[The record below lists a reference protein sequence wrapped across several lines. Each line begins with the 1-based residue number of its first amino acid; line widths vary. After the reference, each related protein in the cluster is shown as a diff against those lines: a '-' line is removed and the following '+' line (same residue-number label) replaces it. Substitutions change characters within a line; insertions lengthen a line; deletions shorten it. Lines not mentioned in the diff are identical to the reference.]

1 MSSIIKIIRKVL
13 ITLCLVLGII
23 VSVIGAYCYHYQ
35 DQIIRKFLA
44 AANKRLS
51 TPIQMSSMQLAVLK
65 SFPNISLIL
74 HDVVVKDCTDTTA
87 DVIAARKIYCVF
99 DIWKLTQG
107 QYVLDHF
114 DLEYGKICLGEDL
127 GSRLGWKQNVQESAP
142 REVSLVMKLQTI
154 NLKEM
159 EIAYSD
165 KQHRRVVNAKQIQ
178 ASVRWDCFGLEA
190 DLQGKATIQH
200 MQLAGVS
207 FAQDLPVALKA
218 TLRYDQQQ
226 KTWIFQP
233 IQLSHKSALLTIQGS
248 WGLGATSPVA
258 LTIQGNK
265 ISPQFLL
272 RCLPKRYCQ
281 KSKPYD
287 LRGKL
292 TFNLSVN
299 QQPSKLL
306 ALKGDFVLHGG
317 AVAVSELSTPIELC
331 QLSGRLSIPDVH
343 NLETATL
350 SVDKL
355 ASVLAGS
362 KLEGSF
368 TLRNFHN
375 LRLQGMAE
383 AALDLSSLRSTLPLY
398 YPAITD
404 ASGRLGLHLKFEGD
418 LQQLI
423 RGAYARDTLLLSG
436 ALETQAAQFRLG
448 RSQLLCKDLVGKL
461 IFKNHALIIQD
472 FSGSI
477 GPGSFVLAGTVQNLL
492 PYLFSDNQKLC
503 VDAQLYMDYLDLDAL
518 LYGKHTPTTGT
529 RPSPVK
535 FDIAP
540 HWVLNLDCDIQQLH
554 CRRFQGK
561 NIHGKIKIKDQKL
574 TAEELQLVVSEGKVF
589 LHGSLDASTDDL
601 NIHTVAKLQEV
612 CISNLFYTFENFRQG
627 FLIDTHLSGK
637 VFSDVDLTTQA
648 DKQGNM
654 RWDALHAAINFRII
668 DGGLHDFEPLQRLA
682 KYVDKKNLA
691 NLRFTELKNRILIK
705 DRTICI
711 PPMEVYT
718 DPTRIQLSGTHTFDG
733 KIDYSFGIPLAGS
746 QQREGEVVS
755 EEVAATASPYLFFKL
770 QGDIDCYKISYD
782 IVASRK
788 SLAKA
793 IKTQGK
799 VIRALVQGAYQKNK
813 QLQEL
818 ELDDYFEFDD

>member
-1 MSSIIKIIRKVL
+1 MSRIIKIIRKVL

-35 DQIIRKFLA
+35 DQIIRKFLD

-74 HDVVVKDCTDTTA
+74 HDVVVKDRTDTTA

-127 GSRLGWKQNVQESAP
+127 GSRLGWKQSVKESAP
-142 REVSLVMKLQTI
+142 REVSLGIKLQTI

-159 EIAYSD
+159 EIVYSS
-165 KQHRRVVNAKQIQ
+165 KQHRCVVNAKQIK
-178 ASVRWDCFGLEA
+178 ASVRWDYFGLEA
-190 DLQGKATIQH
+190 DLQGMATIQH
-200 MQLAGVS
+200 IQLAGVS
-207 FAQDLPVALKA
+207 FEQNLPIALKT

-226 KTWIFQP
+226 KTWTFQP
-233 IQLSHKSALLTIQGS
+233 TQLRHESALLTIQGS
-248 WGLGATSPVA
+248 WGLGDASPIA

-272 RCLPKRYCQ
+272 RCLPKQYCQ
-281 KSKPYD
+281 KSKPHD

-292 TFNLSVN
+292 TFHLNVN
-299 QQPSKLL
+299 KQPSKLL
-306 ALKGDFVLHGG
+306 ALQGDFELNSG
-317 AVAVSELSTPIELC
+317 AVVVSKLPTPIELC
-331 QLSGRLSIPDVH
+331 QLSGHLSIPDVH

-350 SVDKL
+350 GVDKL
-355 ASVLAGS
+355 ASALAGS
-362 KLEGSF
+362 TLEGSF
-368 TLRNFHN
+368 TLRNFRN
-375 LRLQGMAE
+375 LHFQGVAE
-383 AALDLSSLRSTLPLY
+383 AALDLSSLSRTLLLY
-398 YPAITD
+398 PTITD

-418 LQQLI
+418 LQSLT
-423 RGAYARDTLLLSG
+423 RGAHARDALLLSG
-436 ALETQAAQFRLG
+436 TLQTQAAQFKVG
-448 RSQLLCKDLVGKL
+448 RSQLLCKDLMGKL
-461 IFKNHALIIQD
+461 IFKNNALVMQD

-518 LYGKHTPTTGT
+518 LYGKDASTAGT
-529 RPSPVK
+529 RPGPVK
-535 FDIAP
+535 FGIAP
-540 HWVLNLDCDIQQLH
+540 HWVLDLDCDIQQLH

-561 NIHGKIKIKDQKL
+561 NIRGKIKIKDQKL
-574 TAEELQLVVSEGKVF
+574 TAEELRLVVSEGEVF
-589 LHGSLDASTDDL
+589 LNGSLDASTDDL

-637 VFSDVDLTTQA
+637 VFSDVDLTMQA

-654 RWDALHAAINFRII
+654 CWDALHAAINFRII

-682 KYVDKKNLA
+682 KYVDKENLA

-705 DRTICI
+705 DKTICI
-711 PPMEVYT
+711 PPMEVHT
-718 DPTRIQLSGTHTFDG
+718 TPTRIQLSGTHTFDG

-746 QQREGEVVS
+746 QQEEGEVIS

-770 QGDIDCYKISYD
+770 QGDIDHYKISHD

-788 SLAKA
+788 SLTKA
-793 IKTQGK
+793 IKAQGK
-799 VIRALVQGAYQKNK
+799 VLRALIQGAYQKNK

-818 ELDDYFEFDD
+818 ALDDYFEFDD

>member
-1 MSSIIKIIRKVL
+1 MSCIIKIIRKVL

-35 DQIIRKFLA
+35 DQVIRKFLDA
-44 AANKRLS
+44 TNKRLS
-51 TPIQMSSMQLAVLK
+51 APIQMSSMQLAVLK

-74 HDVVVKDCTDTTA
+74 NDVVVKDRTDTTA

-114 DLEYGKICLGEDL
+114 NLEYGKICLREDI
-127 GSRLGWKQNVQESAP
+127 GSQLGWKQSVQEAASREAP
-142 REVSLVMKLQTI
+142 LVIKLQKI

-159 EIAYSD
+159 EIVYSG
-165 KQHRRVVNAKQIQ
+165 KQHRCVVNTKQIQ
-178 ASVRWDCFGLEA
+178 ASVRWDHSGLEA

-200 MQLAGVS
+200 MQLADVS
-207 FAQDLPVALKA
+207 FAQSLPIALKT

-233 IQLSHKSALLTIQGS
+233 TQLRHESALLTIQGS
-248 WGLGATSPVA
+248 WGLGIASSIA
-258 LTIQGNK
+258 LKIQGNK

-272 RCLPKRYCQ
+272 HYLPKQYCQ
-281 KSKPYD
+281 KSKPCD

-299 QQPSKLL
+299 KQPSKLL
-306 ALKGDFVLHGG
+306 ALQGDFVLQGG
-317 AVAVSELSTPIELC
+317 AVAVSKLSTLIELR
-331 QLSGRLSIPDVH
+331 QLSGHLSIPDVH

-355 ASVLAGS
+355 TSALAGS
-362 KLEGSF
+362 TLEGSF

-375 LRLQGMAE
+375 LRLQGVAE
-383 AALDLSSLRSTLPLY
+383 TALDLSSLSSTSLLY
-398 YPAITD
+398 PTITD

-423 RGAYARDTLLLSG
+423 RGAHARDTLLFSG
-436 ALETQAAQFRLG
+436 ALQTQSAQFRMG
-448 RSQLLCKDLVGKL
+448 RSQLLCKDLIGKL
-461 IFKNHALIIQD
+461 IFENNTLVIQD

-477 GPGSFVLAGTVQNLL
+477 GPGSFVLAGTIQNLL
-492 PYLFSDNQKLC
+492 PCLFFDNQKLC

-518 LYGKHTPTTGT
+518 LYGKYTSTAKT
-529 RPSPVK
+529 RSIPAK

-540 HWVLNLDCDIQQLH
+540 HWVLDLDCDIQQLH

-561 NIHGKIKIKDQKL
+561 NIRGKIKIKDQKL
-574 TAEELQLVVSEGKVF
+574 TAEALQLVVSGGRVF
-589 LHGSLDASTDDL
+589 LNGSLDAGTDDL

-637 VFSDVDLTTQA
+637 IFSDVDLTMRA

-654 RWDALHAAINFRII
+654 CWDALHAVINFRVI
-668 DGGLHDFEPLQRLA
+668 DGGLYDFEPLQQLA

-705 DRTICI
+705 DKTICI
-711 PPMEVYT
+711 PPMEVHT
-718 DPTRIQLSGTHTFDG
+718 NPTHIQLSGTHTFDG
-733 KIDYSFGIPLAGS
+733 KIDYSFGMPLAVS
-746 QQREGEVVS
+746 QQKEREVVS
-755 EEVAATASPYLFFKL
+755 EDVAATVSPYLFFKL
-770 QGDIDCYKISYD
+770 QGDIDNYKISHD

-793 IKTQGK
+793 IKAQGK
-799 VIRALVQGAYQKNK
+799 VLRSLVQGAYQKNK

-818 ELDDYFEFDD
+818 ALDDYFEFND